1 MEDILLSKIANERD
15 VDGAKIIKDEDIDG
29 IQYYLQK
36 WERKLKYNI
45 VYLENVIERD
55 FLNLPATIRLIVK
68 MQ

>member
-1 MEDILLSKIANERD
+1 
-15 VDGAKIIKDEDIDG
+15 
-29 IQYYLQK
+29 LQK

>member
-36 WERKLKYNI
+36 
-45 VYLENVIERD
+45 
-55 FLNLPATIRLIVK
+55 
-68 MQ
+68 